1 MPVVSTPLIEQLAV
15 TACPSIASSATDL
28 SAMLGRLQ
36 AAPDPLPVFKSLTRT
51 VVPRVCD
58 SSSVR
63 LRIGGQANQ
72 LSYQVTSSGGHEQ
85 VVGGLGQELVEPD
98 GEVLG
103 TDLVAVPIE
112 PPAVE
117 GQPAY
122 RGVLTMRFYG
132 LRPTLAH
139 ALFGQL
145 LVEHAIS
152 LILREQL
159 AAKIANLQCALGS
172 NREIGAAMG
181 ILMARHQLTADQAF
195 DLLRRTSQHCHR
207 RIVSIAAEVIE
218 TGALELPEGVELL
231 ERRPTPGPPRRPH
244 HHLRVAR

>member
-15 TACPSIASSATDL
+15 TACPSIASSAAEL
-28 SAMLGRLQ
+28 SAMLDRLQ
-36 AAPDPLPVFKSLTRT
+36 PAPDPVPVFRSLTRA
-51 VVPRVCD
+51 VVPRLCD

-63 LRIGGQANQ
+63 LCIGGQSRQ
-72 LSYQVTSSGGHEQ
+72 FGYRVTSSNGYHQDTGS
-85 VVGGLGQELVEPD
+85 ELAELD
-98 GEVLG
+98 TDLLRE
-103 TDLVAVPIE
+103 DLVAVPIE
-112 PPAVE
+112 PRPVE

-145 LVEHAIS
+145 LVAHAMA
-152 LILREQL
+152 LVQREQL
-159 AAKIANLQCALGS
+159 AAKVANLQCALGS

-181 ILMARHQLTADQAF
+181 ILMARHQLTATQAF

-207 RIVSIAAEVIE
+207 RIVAIAAEVIE
-218 TGALELPEGVELL
+218 TGALDLPDGVDLL
-231 ERRPTPGPPRRPH
+231 ERRPTPGPPRRPP
-244 HHLRVAR
+244 HLRVAR

>member
-15 TACPSIASSATDL
+15 TACPSIASSRTEL
-28 SAMLGRLQ
+28 SAMLGLLQ
-36 AAPDPLPVFKSLTRT
+36 AAPEPVSVFKSLTRV

-63 LRIGGQANQ
+63 LCVGGQSSQ
-72 LSYQVTSSGGHEQ
+72 LSYRVTSSNGYEQ
-85 VVGGLGQELVEPD
+85 VAGQELAELD
-98 GEVLG
+98 GEVLRG
-103 TDLVAVPIE
+103 DLVAVPIE
-112 PPAVE
+112 PPVVE

-152 LILREQL
+152 LVLREQL

-181 ILMARHQLTADQAF
+181 ILMARHQLTTDQAF

-218 TGALELPEGVELL
+218 TGALDLPEGVELL
-231 ERRPTPGPPRRPH
+231 ERRPTPGPPRRPP
-244 HHLRVAR
+244 HLRVAR

>member
-1 MPVVSTPLIEQLAV
+1 MSVVSTPLIEQLAV
-15 TACPSIASSATDL
+15 TACPSIASSATEL
-28 SAMLGRLQ
+28 SAMLGLLQ
-36 AAPDPLPVFKSLTRT
+36 AAPDPLSVFKSLTRV

-58 SSSVR
+58 ASSVQ
-63 LRIGGQANQ
+63 LSVGGQSSQ
-72 LSYQVTSSGGHEQ
+72 LSYRVTSSNGYEQ
-85 VVGGLGQELVEPD
+85 AVGRGLAEPD
-98 GEVLG
+98 GKLLRP
-103 TDLVAVPIE
+103 DLVAVPIE
-112 PPAVE
+112 PPTVE

-132 LRPTLAH
+132 LCPTLAH

-152 LILREQL
+152 LVLREQL

-172 NREIGAAMG
+172 NRDIGAAMG
-181 ILMARHQLTADQAF
+181 ILMARHRLTTDQAF

-218 TGALELPEGVELL
+218 TGALDLPEGVDLL
-231 ERRPTPGPPRRPH
+231 ERRPTPGPSRRPQ
-244 HHLRVAR
+244 HLRVAR